1 MPIKNVSTSTR
12 GLHLLTYHG
21 ALFCTTPDGAFVQ
34 RPLADTGAT
43 PIVLPAEITAR
54 RFEEFLAADGKPL
67 CVPIT
72 EGALSGFTMTLAANR
87 RTLTLSRDGRFLSAE
102 RDVQNIAH
110 DRAKANEW
118 ENLMPLT
125 QHDLSVLRGVA
136 ENAWVVRSTGAVV
149 AKRTAALRGGFTL
162 RAGDLS
168 VDLRYQTPFEGSA
181 LPYRLR
187 LLRDGWRIDELC
199 LLRPLVVMTAFRTP
213 AVVEQMLLSL
223 QSLREIAHFD
233 GNVLLLT
240 DAAPQLL
247 HRRLSGRDA
256 QRTTIITVAASDAV
270 AGAASRYALLD
281 WPDIRRFQPILCVD
295 PDIVFD
301 ADITEML
308 AAIAASDRI
317 AAPVERQSLQRNSPA
332 LGMSLLQQDGAQP
345 RLVPGFSTAVLGIPN
360 VLEHRDTLAQIRR
373 VIVNRCDRFGRNE
386 PVWLE
391 QEAANY
397 VAYRTG
403 SVDTHLITR
412 CLRTIDATQAAHVTA
427 GHGLLRFE
435 GPRGS
440 EAVTDAMRCALR
452 ALGGNAGDQPVTMIS
467 ETFCDEE
474 IEGPAL

>member
-1 MPIKNVSTSTR
+1 MSTTKP

-21 ALFCTTPDGAFVQ
+21 ALLCTTPEGAFVQ
-34 RPLADTGAT
+34 RPLVDTAAT
-43 PIVLPAEITAR
+43 PVVLPAGITAR
-54 RFEEFLAADGKPL
+54 RFEQFLAADGKPL
-67 CVPIT
+67 CVPLT
-72 EGALSGFTMTLAANR
+72 EGPLSGFTATVSANR
-87 RTLTLSRDGRFLSAE
+87 RTLTLSRAGRFLSAQ
-102 RDVQNIAH
+102 RDVQHIAD
-110 DRAKANEW
+110 DRTEALEW

-125 QHDLSVLRGVA
+125 PHDLSVLRGVA
-136 ENAWVVRSTGAVV
+136 ENAWVVRSSGKVV
-149 AKRTAALRGGFTL
+149 AKRTSAFRAGFAL
-162 RAGDLS
+162 RAGELS
-168 VDLRYQTPFEGSA
+168 FDLRYQTPFEGSA

-213 AVVEQMLLSL
+213 TILEQMRLSL
-223 QSLREIAHFD
+223 HSLREMGRFD
-233 GNVLLLT
+233 GHVLLLT
-240 DAAPQLL
+240 DVSPQLL
-247 HRRLSGRDA
+247 HQRLPGEDVRRM
-256 QRTTIITVAASDAV
+256 TIITLAASDAV

-281 WPDIRRFQPILCVD
+281 WPEIRRFQPILCVD

-301 ADITEML
+301 ADITPML

-317 AAPVERQSLQRNSPA
+317 AAPVERQSLQRTSPA
-332 LGMSLLQQDGAQP
+332 LGLSLLQQDGAQP
-345 RLVPGFSTAVLGIPN
+345 RLVPGFSTSAMGIPN

-412 CLRTIDATQAAHVTA
+412 CLRTIDPTQAPHVTP
-427 GHGLLRFE
+427 GQGLLRFE

-440 EAVTDAMRCALR
+440 ESVTDAMRSALR
-452 ALGGNAGDQPVTMIS
+452 ALGSNNRDLPANEIADNLCDQ
-467 ETFCDEE
+467 E